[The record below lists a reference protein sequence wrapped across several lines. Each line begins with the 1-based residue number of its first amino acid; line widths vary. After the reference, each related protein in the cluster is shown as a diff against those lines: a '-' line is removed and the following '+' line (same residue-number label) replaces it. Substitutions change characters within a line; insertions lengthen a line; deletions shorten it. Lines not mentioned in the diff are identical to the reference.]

1 MNEDNNRTL
10 TGTEEGVQEA
20 LAARNAAAEASVS
33 EANAMQAE
41 LEAEVA
47 AAKADIPAPKKG
59 VKIFIAI
66 IIILI
71 LLIIARI
78 VQIQMTSN
86 DGAVE
91 EAPLTNVAVQNVERG
106 TIQMTAPVSSR
117 IEAKNTYNV
126 MPLVSGE
133 VKSVNVTAGSFVV
146 AGQVLFSI
154 DGTQAQL
161 TYNSSKLQYENAQG
175 TYNTAQAS
183 LNQAESGL
191 MQAQNAL
198 ARMQKLYDAGTVSKS
213 ELEQAENAVTNANS
227 ALEQAKAGLLQAQN
241 GINTA
246 QNGID
251 QAADGLKNYTVT
263 APASGYVSAVN
274 VKVGDIASQ
283 SQPSVVI
290 SDTSV
295 LELKANVSE
304 YLISGV
310 KKGESVDVYVSSVSD
325 KPFTGLITNLSEV
338 PSAGAL
344 TYPVTVRIN
353 DPTGKLKA
361 GMFAEIHLSSE
372 NRENVIIVPS
382 GAVITKDGQTCVYLL
397 DGKKVKQ
404 TPVKVGIDN
413 GTIAEITEGLN
424 GGESI
429 VIKGQNY
436 VDNGDKVNVVKQNVD
451 KKEK

>member
-33 EANAMQAE
+33 EANAMQVE

-47 AAKADIPAPKKG
+47 AAKADIPTPKKG

-117 IEAKNTYNV
+117 IEAENTYNV

-382 GAVITKDGQTCVYLL
+382 GAVITKDGQTCVYLR
-397 DGKKVKQ
+397 DGKKVQQ

-413 GTIAEITEGLN
+413 VTIAEITEGLN

>member
-33 EANAMQAE
+33 EANAMQVE

-47 AAKADIPAPKKG
+47 AAKADIPTPKKG

-117 IEAKNTYNV
+117 IEAENTYNV

-338 PSAGAL
+338 PSSGAL